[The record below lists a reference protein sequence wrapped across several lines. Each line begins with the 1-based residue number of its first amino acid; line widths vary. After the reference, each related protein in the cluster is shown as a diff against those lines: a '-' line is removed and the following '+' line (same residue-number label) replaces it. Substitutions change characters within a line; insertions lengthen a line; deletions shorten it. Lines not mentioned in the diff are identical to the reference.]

1 MVFLKRQAIG
11 GVIDKE
17 LKLHWDSF
25 RHKRLLNVDYSKD
38 CIINSNNFKDIQ
50 LSMIPNVILLSA
62 EKLVGFFMSTS
73 YVSAY
78 LRTLVEPRVYL
89 HELEYSI
96 NELTSSSIF
105 PVDFHIELILALK
118 H

>member
-62 EKLVGFFMSTS
+62 EKLLVF
-73 YVSAY
+73 YVDV
-78 LRTLVEPRVYL
+78 LCFR
-89 HELEYSI
+89 
-96 NELTSSSIF
+96 
-105 PVDFHIELILALK
+105 ILANPC
-118 H
+118 